1 MHSSKVSQDV
11 FLEMNTENMFSC
23 PYLLSHIKKH
33 LDLSSAKD
41 TLTTV
46 TTNNLYNEM

>member
-1 MHSSKVSQDV
+1 
-11 FLEMNTENMFSC
+11 MFSC
-23 PYLLSHIKKH
+23 PDLLSHIKKH

-41 TLTTV
+41 TPTTV